1 MPTYKYSKIILT
13 KSGVS
18 LKEPNSADLDYGEL
32 AINYK
37 DGKLFFKDDNNV
49 IKTIASGGDLTNL
62 IDHRNDQTSNP
73 HGVTAADVGLGSVDN
88 TPDTDKPLS
97 TNDEAALNRLGTSI
111 IGLSTDDWFLADANP
126 NLGAFTGGI
135 ITDNGTIK
143 SALQDL
149 ESEVV
154 DGNNNLSTHTSNG
167 ANPHSVTAA
176 QLGLGNVENKSSA
189 TIRSEIVDSNI
200 PSTITRDSELTTHTS
215 NSNNPHYV
223 TAAQLG
229 LVIGTDVQAYSSV
242 LQGMQQSFT
251 TSLKDK
257 LDGIEAGATTD
268 QTGGQIK
275 ALYESEE
282 DTNVFTDAEKTLLG
296 NQSGTN
302 TGDQDLT
309 GLQDKLSEG
318 AFVDGDKDKLDN
330 TVEVTGVTNIVSLSQ
345 GAYDALTPDATTF
358 YIIV

>member
-49 IKTIASGGDLTNL
+49 IKTLASRSDLTNF

-73 HGVTAADVGLGSVDN
+73 HNVTAADVGLGSVDN

-126 NLGAFTGGI
+126 NLGDFTGGI

-167 ANPHSVTAA
+167 ANPHSVTAT

-200 PSTITRDSELTTHTS
+200 PSTITRDSELTAHTS
-215 NSNNPHYV
+215 NSNNPHGV

-229 LVIGTDVQAYSSV
+229 
-242 LQGMQQSFT
+242 
-251 TSLKDK
+251 
-257 LDGIEAGATTD
+257 
-268 QTGGQIK
+268 
-275 ALYESEE
+275 
-282 DTNVFTDAEKTLLG
+282 
-296 NQSGTN
+296 
-302 TGDQDLT
+302 
-309 GLQDKLSEG
+309 
-318 AFVDGDKDKLDN
+318 
-330 TVEVTGVTNIVSLSQ
+330 
-345 GAYDALTPDATTF
+345 
-358 YIIV
+358 

>member
-1 MPTYKYSKIILT
+1 M
-13 KSGVS
+13 
-18 LKEPNSADLDYGEL
+18 
-32 AINYK
+32 
-37 DGKLFFKDDNNV
+37 
-49 IKTIASGGDLTNL
+49 
-62 IDHRNDQTSNP
+62 
-73 HGVTAADVGLGSVDN
+73 
-88 TPDTDKPLS
+88 
-97 TNDEAALNRLGTSI
+97 
-111 IGLSTDDWFLADANP
+111 
-126 NLGAFTGGI
+126 
-135 ITDNGTIK
+135 
-143 SALQDL
+143 
-149 ESEVV
+149 
-154 DGNNNLSTHTSNG
+154 
-167 ANPHSVTAA
+167 
-176 QLGLGNVENKSSA
+176 
-189 TIRSEIVDSNI
+189 
-200 PSTITRDSELTTHTS
+200 
-215 NSNNPHYV
+215 

>member
-97 TNDEAALNRLGTSI
+97 TDDEAALNRLGTSI

-126 NLGAFTGGI
+126 NLGDFTGGI

-200 PSTITRDSELTTHTS
+200 PSTITRDSELTAHTGDVTNPHYVTKTQLGLGNVDDKSSATIRSEIVDSNIPSTITRDSELTTHTS
-215 NSNNPHYV
+215 NSNNPHGV

-242 LQGMQQSFT
+242 LQNT
-251 TSLKDK
+251 TASY
-257 LDGIEAGATTD
+257 TT
-268 QTGGQIK
+268 
-275 ALYESEE
+275 AEE
-282 DTNVFTDAEKTLLG
+282 TKLG
-296 NQSGTN
+296 NAV
-302 TGDQDLT
+302 
-309 GLQDKLSEG
+309 EG
-318 AFVDGDKDKLDN
+318 
-330 TVEVTGVTNIVSLSQ
+330 TGVTNIVSLSQ